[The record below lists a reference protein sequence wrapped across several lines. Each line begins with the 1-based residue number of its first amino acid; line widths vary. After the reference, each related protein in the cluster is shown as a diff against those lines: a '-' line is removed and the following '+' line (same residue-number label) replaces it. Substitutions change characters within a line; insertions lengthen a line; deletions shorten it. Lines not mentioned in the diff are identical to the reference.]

1 MTDLVEQHVPTPLGR
16 LRVQVGGEGPVM
28 LFWPS
33 LLMTGDLWLGQAAH
47 FSATHRVVLV
57 DPPGHGG
64 SEPLTAPFTFAAC
77 ADTIAAVL
85 DALGAES
92 ADVVGNS
99 WGGMV
104 GATFAA
110 THPDR
115 VRHAVL
121 MNATASPAGRRQ
133 RLEFGLMLRVARLL
147 GGIRPPLTSRA
158 LAAFLGPTT
167 MRERPTVVAAV
178 RRSIESVDI
187 TSGAWAVRSVVPDR
201 PDQRAL
207 LASITAPTLV
217 VAGRDDATFP
227 VAETRA
233 MAQAIPGARFEVLD
247 GVAHLAALEDPAR
260 VNALVDQFVR
270 D

>member
-1 MTDLVEQHVPTPLGR
+1 MTDLREQHVPTPLGR
-16 LRVQVGGEGPVM
+16 LRVQVGGEGPAM

-33 LLMTGDLWLGQAAH
+33 LLMTGDLWLGQATH

-64 SEPLTAPFTFAAC
+64 SEPLTAPFTFAEC

-85 DALGAES
+85 DGVGA
-92 ADVVGNS
+92 ADADIVGNS

-110 THPDR
+110 THPGR

-121 MNATASPAGRRQ
+121 MNATASAAGRRQ

-167 MRERPTVVAAV
+167 MRERPAVVDSV
-178 RRSIESVDI
+178 RRSIESVAI
-187 TSGAWAVRSVVPDR
+187 ASGAWAVRSVVPDR

-207 LASITAPTLV
+207 LGRITAPTLV
-217 VAGRDDATFP
+217 VAGREDATFP

-233 MAQAIPGARFEVLD
+233 MAEAIPGARFEVLD
-247 GVAHLAALEDPAR
+247 GVAHLAAVEDPAR
-260 VNALVDQFVR
+260 VNALVADFIAR
-270 D
+270 